1 MAAAD
6 GAAMT
11 IAAANAATTEPTA
24 YPVNFFMI
32 ALLGG
37 APGVMLARLLL
48 LGGVRLSTASYQNEI
63 GRGIWPSLDIDSKW
77 RLLLH
82 AMKVSDSPAE
92 YSDANYLVSTGMVPP
107 ADT

>member
-37 APGVMLARLLL
+37 ALA
-48 LGGVRLSTASYQNEI
+48 
-63 GRGIWPSLDIDSKW
+63 
-77 RLLLH
+77 
-82 AMKVSDSPAE
+82 
-92 YSDANYLVSTGMVPP
+92 
-107 ADT
+107 